1 MQVHPQVGEL
11 RPHCCRVRPKNK
23 TIQLKMK
30 TLILWEGQSC
40 ITPAQQRTRGQ
51 RTPPWGGERWEGGG
65 VAVERGRGEG
75 SLFSRSKPKPG
86 GLEREVSPFKMP
98 G

>member
-1 MQVHPQVGEL
+1 MGRSELHNPSSAEDQGTKDSTLGWREVG
-11 RPHCCRVRPKNK
+11 
-23 TIQLKMK
+23 
-30 TLILWEGQSC
+30 GD
-40 ITPAQQRTRGQ
+40 
-51 RTPPWGGERWEGGG
+51 